1 MTKTEAIQVAK
12 QSLAE
17 TGLTQFIMRRGDK
30 YEVFPSDKP
39 TPSGWKTAEMISKG
53 NVHAY

>member
-17 TGLTQFIMRRGDK
+17 TGLTQFIMRRGA
-30 YEVFPSDKP
+30 
-39 TPSGWKTAEMISKG
+39 G
-53 NVHAY
+53 